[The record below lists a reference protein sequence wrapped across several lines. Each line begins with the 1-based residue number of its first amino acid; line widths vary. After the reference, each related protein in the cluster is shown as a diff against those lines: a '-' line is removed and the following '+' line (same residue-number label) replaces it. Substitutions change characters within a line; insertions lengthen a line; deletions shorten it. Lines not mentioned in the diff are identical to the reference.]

1 MGKHTGSLSR
11 LSLNYD
17 YVFLAMIRSALTGC
31 EPKFE
36 PSRCMLHPTKKRAM
50 ATDDSVLEYCA
61 DVSAMLTYHKVLD
74 NIADC
79 RGAKKLAFMSL
90 KPVCGGIYKRADST
104 SELGERV
111 AALLHKMSVLEKSE
125 DATPDMLA
133 DVFGQIMTEIFTH
146 GLDGETE
153 KRIAAEIGN
162 HTGRYIYLADA
173 LDDAERDIKSG
184 EFNPFVKQYG
194 EAGLAGI
201 SEKIKTA
208 VLLELSQLEAAIN
221 LVDFSLCP
229 GYEEIVKNIIYLG
242 MPEKIGSILRKP
254 VYTRELD
261 RKDNSK
267 D

>member
-1 MGKHTGSLSR
+1 MGKHTGCLSR

-17 YVFLAMIRSALTGC
+17 YVFLAMIRSALTGV

-36 PSRCMLHPTKKRAM
+36 PSRCMLHPIKKRAM
-50 ATDDSVLEYCA
+50 AIDDEVLEYCA
-61 DVSAMLTYHKVLD
+61 DVSAVLTYHKVLD

-79 RGAKKLAFMSL
+79 RGAKKLAFAAL
-90 KPVCGGIYKRADST
+90 KPVCGGIYKRADAVKGLAKRV
-104 SELGERV
+104 SEL
-111 AALLHKMSVLEKSE
+111 LSKMSALEKSG

-133 DVFGQIMTEIFTH
+133 DIFGQIMTEVFTYA
-146 GLDGETE
+146 LEGEAE

-173 LDDAERDIKSG
+173 LDDVERDIKSG
-184 EFNPFVKQYG
+184 EFNPFVTQYTKS
-194 EAGLAGI
+194 GLPEI
-201 SEKIKTA
+201 KENIKTA
-208 VLLELSQLEAAIN
+208 VLLELSQLEAAVN

-242 MPEKIGSILRKP
+242 MPERIGSILRKP
-254 VYTRELD
+254 VYTQGTD
-261 RKDNSK
+261 GKDNSK